1 MDANSIKDI
10 IKAKGYDD
18 FMTVR
23 EVAEL
28 FKTTSSH
35 IYTKISRG
43 DIPAT
48 SKKLTGKRLILID
61 DIAVHLA
68 TEKVEV

>member
-1 MDANSIKDI
+1 MNALEIKQIIKD
-10 IKAKGYDD
+10 KGYDD

-28 FKTTSSH
+28 FKTTQSH

-61 DIAVHLA
+61 DIAYHLA
-68 TEKVEV
+68 TEKLEV